1 MFSSLTLTPSQLLVF
16 AFEVCWVTL
25 ICINTAPTPNEVKNA
40 AINVKSFDDASFIP
54 DRDTVTCHQ
63 WTCSPVEIFQ
73 TGVFEASYNV
83 ISLLLPR
90 SQLVILKNI
99 HEAGGVKIKHSDSL
113 RF

>member
-25 ICINTAPTPNEVKNA
+25 ICINTAPTPKEVKNA
-40 AINVKSFDDASFIP
+40 VINVKSFEDP

-90 SQLVILKNI
+90 SQLVI
-99 HEAGGVKIKHSDSL
+99 
-113 RF
+113 